1 MGWRG
6 NAAVLTAAV
15 MWALMTVFIRIFN
28 GDGLFAME
36 IVEVRALGAA
46 ILFFLILFVYDR
58 RKLCVRWRD
67 LWCFFATGTI
77 GVAFFNFCYFK
88 TVERTDIAVA
98 AVLLYTAP
106 VFVMLFSAML
116 FREKLQKKHWIQ
128 AGLAFL
134 GCVLISG
141 VFSQNRNISLT
152 GFLVGVLSGIGYAF
166 YTIFSKVAVQ
176 KGYASITIMAYTFLF
191 ASVGGAFFTS
201 FEEIG
206 TYVSETGGKGLLFCM
221 MVSLITTVLP
231 NSLYTYGLRY
241 IAGSRAGMFTFADPV
256 AAMIFAFVCFGEKPP
271 LMTLVGVGLILVSLW
286 SNGLGTGACS
296 EDREK
301 SETKI

>member
-1 MGWRG
+1 MRWRG
-6 NAAVLTAAV
+6 ITAVLMAAV
-15 MWALMTVFIRIFN
+15 MWALMTIFIRIFN
-28 GDGLFAME
+28 ENGLFAME
-36 IVEVRALGAA
+36 IVEIRALGAT
-46 ILFFLILFVYDR
+46 ILFFAILLVQDR
-58 RKLCVRWRD
+58 KKLYVKWRD

-88 TVERTDIAVA
+88 TVETTDIAVA

-106 VFVMLFSAML
+106 VFVMLFSAIL
-116 FREKLQKKHWIQ
+116 FREKLQKRNWLQ

-191 ASVGGAFFTS
+191 ASIGGAFFSS
-201 FEEIG
+201 FHNMKNYFIG
-206 TYVSETGGKGLLFCM
+206 TGVKGLLFCII
-221 MVSLITTVLP
+221 VSVVTTVLP
-231 NSLYTYGLRY
+231 NSLYTYGLRH
-241 IAGSRAGMFTFADPV
+241 IESSKAGMLTFVDPI
-256 AAMIFAFVCFGEKPP
+256 AAMVFAFVCFGEKPH
-271 LMTLVGVGLILVSLW
+271 LMTLVGVGLILFSL
-286 SNGLGTGACS
+286 L
-296 EDREK
+296 EK
-301 SETKI
+301 NFEKKLLI